1 MEMRHNVQQAA
12 SIRQREQGGRRERR
26 KGREGCAGNRI
37 LLTNLLSVLIC

>member
-12 SIRQREQGGRRERR
+12 SIRQREQARRDRR